1 MAGPNRGMPATHCY
15 TQADLRPTLKDPR
28 CNPNFPLAAYWPV
41 YLGNFWCDVYTQRTE
56 RIQEYF
62 GSKGLLVRMVFS
74 RSGACDPFL
83 KEQKRCQCYDFLVY
97 FVSQQDAHD
106 AVYYCNRD
114 MYYGHRLNVLPGR
127 TPAPFDVSK
136 SAQHTLLQPERM
148 QLTEQVFERYANDVL
163 GAQISCIVRHSTED
177 LMVQYASV
185 DDRNKVIRSCQ
196 IALPGTISV
205 CQAKQR
211 FLEQNVEMEI
221 MMWMREDADFMDML
235 PPDNVL
241 QALFNGLVPDVDQG
255 WKTLVKLPP
264 VKKMNIKATSA
275 RRLHLIKRVR
285 IQAMQRFGVV
295 CQFERCDPDDVLPK
309 RSQKKQA
316 KKNKKKVIPVK
327 RFTMQLRSNNA
338 VEMDSSLSSN

>member
-1 MAGPNRGMPATHCY
+1 
-15 TQADLRPTLKDPR
+15 
-28 CNPNFPLAAYWPV
+28 
-41 YLGNFWCDVYTQRTE
+41 
-56 RIQEYF
+56 
-62 GSKGLLVRMVFS
+62 
-74 RSGACDPFL
+74 
-83 KEQKRCQCYDFLVY
+83 
-97 FVSQQDAHD
+97 
-106 AVYYCNRD
+106 
-114 MYYGHRLNVLPGR
+114 
-127 TPAPFDVSK
+127 
-136 SAQHTLLQPERM
+136 M

-196 IALPGTISV
+196 IALPGPISI

-255 WKTLVKLPP
+255 WRTLVKLPP

-316 KKNKKKVIPVK
+316 KKNKKKVNPVK

-338 VEMDSSLSSN
+338 VERDSSLSSN

>member
-127 TPAPFDVSK
+127 IPAPFDVSK
-136 SAQHTLLQPERM
+136 SAKHTFWQHER
-148 QLTEQVFERYANDVL
+148 LKLEEQVFERYVNDEV
-163 GAQISCIVRHSTED
+163 GAQISCIVRHTTED
-177 LMVQYASV
+177 VLVEYASV
-185 DDRNKVIRSCQ
+185 NDRNKVIRSCQ
-196 IALPGTISV
+196 IALPGPISAF
-205 CQAKQR
+205 QAKQR

-221 MMWMREDADFMDML
+221 MMWMQENPGFMNML
-235 PPDNVL
+235 SPNNVL
-241 QALFNGLVPDVDQG
+241 QALFKGVLPNVNQS
-255 WKTLVKLPP
+255 WKTVVKLPP
-264 VKKMNIKATSA
+264 AMKLKVKGTKE
-275 RRLHLIKRVR
+275 RRLFLNRR
-285 IQAMQRFGVV
+285 ICNQAMNHFGVL
-295 CQFERCDPDDVLPK
+295 CDFVHVVSGEVLEA
-309 RSQKKQA
+309 RVQRRQA
-316 KKNKKKVIPVK
+316 KKDAKKEK
-327 RFTMQLRSNNA
+327 RLKMQARQ
-338 VEMDSSLSSN
+338 

>member
-41 YLGNFWCDVYTQRTE
+41 YLGNFWCDVYTQRTA

-74 RSGACDPFL
+74 RSGASDPFL

-196 IALPGTISV
+196 IALPGPISSLPGETTLPGTERRDGNNDV
-205 CQAKQR
+205 DARGCRLHGHASAGQR
-211 FLEQNVEMEI
+211 FASIVQRTGPGCGPGLENS
-221 MMWMREDADFMDML
+221 RKPA
-235 PPDNVL
+235 
-241 QALFNGLVPDVDQG
+241 AG
-255 WKTLVKLPP
+255 
-264 VKKMNIKATSA
+264 
-275 RRLHLIKRVR
+275 
-285 IQAMQRFGVV
+285 
-295 CQFERCDPDDVLPK
+295 
-309 RSQKKQA
+309 
-316 KKNKKKVIPVK
+316 
-327 RFTMQLRSNNA
+327 
-338 VEMDSSLSSN
+338 

>member
-127 TPAPFDVSK
+127 IPEYFNVSVSVK
-136 SAQHTLLQPERM
+136 HSLMQPDKLSEM
-148 QLTEQVFERYANDVL
+148 AEQAFERYIYNICKARM
-163 GAQISCIVRHSTED
+163 QCIFRHSDTKLLAE
-177 LMVQYASV
+177 YFSP
-185 DDRNKVIRSCQ
+185 DDRTMALKYCM
-196 IALPGTISV
+196 IAAPELIAMN
-205 CQAKQR
+205 QQKQR
-211 FLEQNVEMEI
+211 FLERNIENEI
-221 MMWMREDADFMDML
+221 LASIQASPKLMDML
-235 PPDNVL
+235 PPGNIL
-241 QALFNGLVPDVDQG
+241 QALMNGFLPQSTMS
-255 WKTLVKLPP
+255 WKTLSKVPYIRKIRVFGPG
-264 VKKMNIKATSA
+264 KRRKAM
-275 RRLHLIKRVR
+275 RQQIYQ
-285 IQAMQRFGVV
+285 QAKQLFGVD
-295 CQFERCDPDDVLPK
+295 CDKEFPMSEEV
-309 RSQKKQA
+309 RESKKQRNLEM
-316 KKNKKKVIPVK
+316 KKLKK
-327 RFTMQLRSNNA
+327 QSN
-338 VEMDSSLSSN
+338 VG